1 MLGLWHGSAT
11 CCLLNSLVPNIVLL
25 AFAPVLTFI
34 NILNQF
40 VPVEN
45 LGIFLQKKKKKK
57 KKKNLKSIIKFFGMV
72 LWLAFLAS
80 TLIDSYRCLMLH
92 WYAIRL
98 CSNP

>member
-1 MLGLWHGSAT
+1 MLGLWPGSAT

-45 LGIFLQKKKKKK
+45 LGIFLQIKI
-57 KKKNLKSIIKFFGMV
+57 LKSIIKFFGMV

-98 CSNP
+98 GSNP